1 MNAFAP
7 IAAVST
13 MPDWDSAQKQVHL
26 WLGQCLDIFTEAESK
41 VAEALLLLAR
51 SFPKYVKLGK
61 AHSFGHKLQLLC
73 EILQNQPG
81 IEAKRARLAGQS
93 LDRFQPFAELR
104 NNLCHGALTVYV
116 ARDGRWLAELKT
128 VQMTASTITTS
139 QVMIDQCAA
148 EDQLKGLRS
157 VVQSLSA
164 QLKNLCDS
172 LDVQE
177 ASTPSA
183 PAAQASR

>member
-7 IAAVST
+7 IAPADPVLN
-13 MPDWDSAQKQVHL
+13 WDSAQREVHL
-26 WLGQCLDIFTEAESK
+26 WLGQCLDIFTQAESK

-51 SFPKYVKLGK
+51 SFPKCVKLGK
-61 AHSFGHKLQLLC
+61 AHSFGHKLQLLR
-73 EILQNQPG
+73 ETLESQSV
-81 IEAKRARLAGQS
+81 IEAKRARLVRQS
-93 LDRFQPFAELR
+93 LDRFQSFAELR

-116 ARDGRWLAELKT
+116 TRDGRWLAELKT

-172 LDVQE
+172 LNVQE

-183 PAAQASR
+183 PEAQASR